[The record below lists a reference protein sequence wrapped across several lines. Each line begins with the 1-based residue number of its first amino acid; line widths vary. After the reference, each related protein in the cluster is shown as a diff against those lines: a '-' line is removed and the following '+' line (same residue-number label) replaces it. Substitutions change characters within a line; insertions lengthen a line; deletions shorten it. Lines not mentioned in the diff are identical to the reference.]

1 MSSRIRDNVLLIC
14 SLLLGAS
21 LVLGGAAWANQEEE
35 VPEPLSLDDM
45 LTFVEVFS
53 RIKRDYVEDIDDR
66 TLLEFAI
73 QGMLAGLDPHSV
85 YMDGRSYQNLEM
97 GTSGQYGGIGME
109 VEMDEDGLI
118 RVVAPI
124 DQTPAARA
132 GLQNGDIITRL
143 NEGPIFG
150 MTLTEA
156 IEEIRG
162 EPGTDVT
169 LTIVRGEKQSP
180 FEVTLT
186 REIIRVDSVTRRETL
201 EPGFGYIRV
210 SQFQTRTPK
219 DVSKAID
226 FLLTESDGE
235 LQGLILDLRN
245 NPGGVLNSAVG
256 MADLFLDDGLIVY
269 TEGRNNE
276 SSLRFEATSS
286 QRVADVPIVVLV
298 NNGSAS
304 ASEIVAG
311 ALQDHQRALI
321 MGGQTFG
328 KGSVQTILPLKNG
341 SAVKLTTAKY
351 YTPNG
356 RSIQAEGIKPDIR
369 LDNVRLSEVEA
380 NNFPTEADLRGHLEN
395 DSETEAADETEELAS
410 DLLKRD
416 YQLYEALN
424 ILKGLHLVSRNMTR
438 PEGD

>member
-1 MSSRIRDNVLLIC
+1 
-14 SLLLGAS
+14 
-21 LVLGGAAWANQEEE
+21 
-35 VPEPLSLDDM
+35 
-45 LTFVEVFS
+45 
-53 RIKRDYVEDIDDR
+53 
-66 TLLEFAI
+66 
-73 QGMLAGLDPHSV
+73 MLAGLDPHSV

>member
-1 MSSRIRDNVLLIC
+1 MFSGIRNIVLLIC
-14 SLLLGAS
+14 GLLLGVS
-21 LVLGGAAWANQEEE
+21 LVLGGSAWASQEEE

-45 LTFVEVFS
+45 LTFTEVFS
-53 RIKRDYVEDIDDR
+53 RIKRNYVEDIDDK

-85 YMDGRSYQNLEM
+85 YMDGSSYEDLEM

-109 VEMDEDGLI
+109 VEMDDDGLI

-132 GLQNGDIITRL
+132 GLRNGDIISRL
-143 NEGPIFG
+143 NGDPIYG
-150 MTLTEA
+150 MTLTET
-156 IEEIRG
+156 IDQIRG

-169 LTIVRGEKQSP
+169 LTIVRGETESP
-180 FEVTLT
+180 FEITLT
-186 REIIRVDSVTRRETL
+186 REIIRVDSVTRREIL

-219 DVSKAID
+219 DVAKALD
-226 FLLTESDGE
+226 DLLEESDGK

-245 NPGGVLNSAVG
+245 NPGGVLNAAVG
-256 MADLFLDDGLIVY
+256 MADLFLDNGLIVY
-269 TEGRNNE
+269 TEGRSAE
-276 SSLRFEATSS
+276 ADLRFEATSS
-286 QRVADVPIVVLV
+286 QQVAGVPIVILV

-311 ALQDHQRALI
+311 ALQDRKRALI

-341 SAVKLTTAKY
+341 SAVKLTTAMY

-369 LDNVRLSEVEA
+369 LDNVRLSEVA
-380 NNFPTEADLRGHLEN
+380 PGIST
-395 DSETEAADETEELAS
+395 AS
-410 DLLKRD
+410 FR
-416 YQLYEALN
+416 
-424 ILKGLHLVSRNMTR
+424 HW
-438 PEGD
+438 

>member
-14 SLLLGAS
+14 GLLLGVS
-21 LVLGGAAWANQEEE
+21 LVLGGAAWAGQEEQT
-35 VPEPLSLDDM
+35 PEPLSLDDM
-45 LTFVEVFS
+45 LTFSEVFS

-73 QGMLAGLDPHSV
+73 QGMLSGLDPHSV
-85 YMDGRSYQNLEM
+85 YMDGRSYADLEM
-97 GTSGQYGGIGME
+97 GTSGQYGGVGME

-124 DQTPAARA
+124 DETPAARA
-132 GLQNGDIITRL
+132 GLKSGDIITRL

-150 MTLTEA
+150 MTLTET
-156 IEEIRG
+156 IDEIRG

-169 LTIVRGEKQSP
+169 LTVVRGEKESP

-186 REIIRVDSVTRRETL
+186 REIIRIDSVTRREIL

-226 FLLTESDGE
+226 FLLEESDDQ

-269 TEGRNNE
+269 TEGR
-276 SSLRFEATSS
+276 SSAADLRFEATSS
-286 QRVADVPIVVLV
+286 QRVADVPIVILV

-311 ALQDHQRALI
+311 ALQDHKRALI

-341 SAVKLTTAKY
+341 SAVKLTTAMY

-356 RSIQAEGIKPDIR
+356 RSIQAEGITPDIR
-369 LDNVRLSEVEA
+369 LDNVRLSEVEG

-395 DSETEAADETEELAS
+395 DNAAQREIERPST
-410 DLLKRD
+410 DLLKED

-424 ILKGLHLVSRNMTR
+424 ILKGMHLVSRNMTR
-438 PEGD
+438 PESN